1 MSKKIGQSKDEVPLM
16 NVSFSAR
23 EKKEVVSEDK
33 KVSLKKIS
41 LCISSAILLLIVSLS
56 VTLLCYALINGRK
69 NTANY
74 LSSNGFGSF
83 GIVSFVFL
91 ILSIIMFFIIKF
103 VSNYIL
109 YKNEKLKKVCSFAK
123 ILSLYLMFFFLALT
137 FFSVPLRQSVLTKIK
152 YPFSV
157 SVFILT
163 ATSVIISVL
172 TALNALC
179 IFKFTKY
186 EEKMKMI
193 NIISLLILAFL
204 PSISYSALESHYAFS
219 RQAFIVIIY
228 PIIFSLSLIT
238 LLKKNEEDKIDYLS
252 IIFDSLVF
260 VSFNIISYVIYTNGL
275 LNPYSFS
282 F

>member
-91 ILSIIMFFIIKF
+91 ILSIISRLSDSPF
-103 VSNYIL
+103 L
-109 YKNEKLKKVCSFAK
+109 YHLLKVVIDMPQLFAK
-123 ILSLYLMFFFLALT
+123 VLLDMPSSRILLTCSLSSM
-137 FFSVPLRQSVLTKIK
+137 RKIVLSIVMR
-152 YPFSV
+152 PF
-157 SVFILT
+157 
-163 ATSVIISVL
+163 
-172 TALNALC
+172 
-179 IFKFTKY
+179 
-186 EEKMKMI
+186 
-193 NIISLLILAFL
+193 
-204 PSISYSALESHYAFS
+204 ISYT
-219 RQAFIVIIY
+219 I
-228 PIIFSLSLIT
+228 
-238 LLKKNEEDKIDYLS
+238 
-252 IIFDSLVF
+252 
-260 VSFNIISYVIYTNGL
+260 
-275 LNPYSFS
+275 
-282 F
+282 